1 MPLVSLFCFQ
11 VKSIVQQLLVN
22 LDTPSQEVQESI
34 SNCLHPLMPAVREEA
49 ADIVASLLNKVCCV
63 VVVVVVVV
71 VTRSHDCHVMIIS
84 PAA

>member
-49 ADIVASLLNKVCCV
+49 ADIVASLLNKVCCGGGGGGGHQ
-63 VVVVVVVV
+63 
-71 VTRSHDCHVMIIS
+71 VT
-84 PAA
+84 

>member
-1 MPLVSLFCFQ
+1 MCVNLVNGHLWANIAMPLVSLLCFQ

-49 ADIVASLLNKVCCV
+49 ADIVASLLNKVSCGSGHQ
-63 VVVVVVVV
+63 
-71 VTRSHDCHVMIIS
+71 VT
-84 PAA
+84 